1 MAATDILLNQ
11 GTGYGLLIGL
21 AIAFALIILAAVRI
35 QRRYL
40 EEETNHSE
48 MFMVANR
55 SVGIGLTAS
64 AVFSSWM
71 WIDETVYAC
80 TYAYWWGIAAPVWY
94 ASALSCQIAL
104 MAFMGIIAKLR
115 VPYAHT
121 SMEFIRKRY
130 GNMGHGVF
138 IVLNLIN
145 NFFGCSSMIL
155 TGMLLFQG
163 ITGMHPV
170 AAAFL
175 IPLGVMLYT
184 AVGGL
189 KATFLTD
196 FCHTTIALVL
206 LIFFTLSILT
216 NEHIGGIGGLYDKV
230 KALDVHIDGNY
241 KGSLLSFKSHN
252 AIIWGVVLRIGNLAL
267 VVMDTA
273 FWQKS
278 FASEVSATVPGYN
291 LASIAIIAVPWT
303 IGTVVGLACRAIE
316 HTPVFVSYPN
326 ILSETDVANGL
337 VLSYVLKSLLGD
349 GATRAFL
356 VLAFMAVT
364 STVSSSM
371 IAVSSIVSLD
381 FFKTYFKPNAS
392 DRQILTVSH
401 LGVVAYGLLIAGWT
415 LMMNYSGANG
425 NWSTYFLPV
434 VTCPGICPLLLTLIW
449 SRQTKL
455 AAIVSPV
462 LGLAGGLGTWLGLS
476 KRWYGAITI
485 ATTGQQMPSLWGSL
499 VSLFGPLVLS
509 IIISLAW
516 PQRFDWREFLR
527 IDLIEDKSKPST
539 TAPSPQDSS
548 VAVNEEHLT
557 TEDKNKNPEVE
568 VGSVQ
573 PPIPNQT
580 VRPELNKL
588 PLDQVVHPFDQET
601 MRHVKKW
608 LKIATVFM
616 IVNWTVTILLWPMP
630 LHRDYIF
637 TKSFFSGWVTV
648 SLIWQFFALI
658 AVVIYPVWDGRHVIA
673 RGLRGIAKD
682 IKLKTGRT

>member
-1 MAATDILLNQ
+1 MATTDILLNQ

-21 AIAFALIILAAVRI
+21 AIVFALIILIAVRI

-80 TYAYWWGIAAPVWY
+80 TYAYWWGVAAPTWY

-121 SMEFIRKRY
+121 SMEFIKKRY
-130 GNMGHGVF
+130 GNIGHAVF

-175 IPLGVMLYT
+175 IPVGVMLYT
-184 AVGGL
+184 ATGGL

-196 FCHTTIALVL
+196 FFHTTIALVL

-230 KALDVHIDGNY
+230 KALDVKVDGNY

-303 IGTVVGLACRAIE
+303 VGTVVGLACRAIE

-326 ILSETDVANGL
+326 VLSYDDVGNGL
-337 VLSYVLKSLLGD
+337 VLPYVLKSLLGD

-371 IAVSSIVSLD
+371 IAVSSIMSLD
-381 FFKTYFKPNAS
+381 FFKAYIKPNAS

-485 ATTGQQMPSLWGSL
+485 ATTSQQMPSLWGSL

-516 PQRFDWREFLR
+516 PNKFDWREFLR
-527 IDLIEDKSKPST
+527 IDLIEDESKPNT
-539 TAPSPQDSS
+539 TASSPQDSS
-548 VAVNEEHLT
+548 LVVNEAPLT
-557 TEDKNKNPEVE
+557 TDNNNKDPEVD
-568 VGSVQ
+568 VGPAQ
-573 PPIPNQT
+573 PPVASKE
-580 VRPELNKL
+580 VRPELSKL
-588 PLDQVVHPFDQET
+588 PLDQVVHPFDKET

-637 TKSFFSGWVTV
+637 TKPFFSGWVTV

-658 AVVIYPVWDGRHVIA
+658 AVVIYPVWDGRHAIA
-673 RGLRGIAKD
+673 RVFRGIARDVKF
-682 IKLKTGRT
+682 KTS

>member
-316 HTPVFVSYPN
+316 HTSVFVSYPD

-337 VLSYVLKSLLGD
+337 VLPYVLKSLLGD

-392 DRQILTVSH
+392 DRQILTISH

-415 LMMNYSGANG
+415 LMMNYSGANV
-425 NWSTYFLPV
+425 P
-434 VTCPGICPLLLTLIW
+434 
-449 SRQTKL
+449 
-455 AAIVSPV
+455 
-462 LGLAGGLGTWLGLS
+462 GLAGGLGTWLGLS

-516 PQRFDWREFLR
+516 PQQFDWREFLR

-539 TAPSPQDSS
+539 TATSPQDSS
-548 VAVNEEHLT
+548 VAVNEKHLA

-673 RGLRGIAKD
+673 RGLRGVAKD
-682 IKLKTGRT
+682 IKLKTV